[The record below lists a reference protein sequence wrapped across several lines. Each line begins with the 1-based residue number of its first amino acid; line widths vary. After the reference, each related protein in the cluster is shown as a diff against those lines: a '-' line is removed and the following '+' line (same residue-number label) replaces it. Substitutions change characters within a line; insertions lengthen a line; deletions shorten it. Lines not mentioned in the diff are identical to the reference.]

1 MTVERPVRPGPRSR
15 AAEGTRRERA
25 VARSVDPARVR
36 AEKRLQ
42 RFLDAALELI
52 AEASGPEFTVQE
64 VVERSG
70 QSLRSFYQYFAGKHE
85 LVLAL
90 FEESVRSAADRLR
103 AAVAAELDETARLRR
118 FVLDYHR
125 MCSPQAPMTSS
136 ASPAAKA
143 PPIPTMAEWA
153 QRLLTDH
160 PREAARAYAPL
171 VELFEELLRAAEDA
185 GVARPG
191 LAHRRLAG
199 VVLQAIMFNA
209 FAAIISSS
217 PRVDDDTAAEELWA
231 LVRSGIGSGP
241 AADR

>member
-1 MTVERPVRPGPRSR
+1 VTVERPARPVSR
-15 AAEGTRRERA
+15 AAATRRDRA

-52 AEASGPEFTVQE
+52 AEASGPDFTVQE

-90 FEESVRSAADRLR
+90 FEESVRSAAEHLR
-103 AAVAAELDETARLRR
+103 VLVDAEPDPLARLRR
-118 FVLDYHR
+118 FAVAYYP
-125 MCSPQAPMTSS
+125 MCSPDPTRTSTDR
-136 ASPAAKA
+136 SPPNPA
-143 PPIPTMAEWA
+143 IAEFA
-153 QRLLTDH
+153 QRLLTEH
-160 PREAARAYAPL
+160 PREAARAYQPL
-171 VELFEELLRAAEDA
+171 VLLLEELLRDAEAA

-199 VVLQAIMFNA
+199 VVLQAIMFNS
-209 FAAIISSS
+209 FAATISSS
-217 PRVDDDTAAEELWA
+217 PPLDDGTAAEELWE
-231 LVRSGIGSGP
+231 LIRFGIGSG
-241 AADR
+241 AADPR

>member
-1 MTVERPVRPGPRSR
+1 
-15 AAEGTRRERA
+15 

-90 FEESVRSAADRLR
+90 FEEAVRSAADRLR
-103 AAVAAELDETARLRR
+103 AAVAAEPDETARLRR

-125 MCSPQAPMTSS
+125 MCSPQAPLTSS
-136 ASPAAKA
+136 TSPAAT
-143 PPIPTMAEWA
+143 PIPTMAEWA

-171 VELFEELLRAAEDA
+171 VALLEELLRAAEDA

-209 FAAIISSS
+209 FAAIIAGS
-217 PRVDDDTAAEELWA
+217 PRVDADTAAEELWG
-231 LVRSGIGSGP
+231 LVRSGIGAP
-241 AADR
+241 AR

>member
-1 MTVERPVRPGPRSR
+1 VTVERPVRR
-15 AAEGTRRERA
+15 APAAATRRERA

-52 AEASGPEFTVQE
+52 AEASGPEFTVAE

-90 FEESVRSAADRLR
+90 FEESVRSAAEELR
-103 AAVAAELDETARLRR
+103 ALVAAEPEPGERLRR
-118 FVLDYHR
+118 FVLEYHR
-125 MCSPQAPMTSS
+125 MCGADPTATSTAKSPPN
-136 ASPAAKA
+136 PA
-143 PPIPTMAEWA
+143 IAEWA
-153 QRLLTDH
+153 QRLLTEH
-160 PREAARAYAPL
+160 PREAARAYEPL
-171 VELFEELLRAAEDA
+171 VDLFEELLVQAEAA

-199 VVLQAIMFNA
+199 IVLQAVMFHS
-209 FAAIISSS
+209 FAAVISSS
-217 PRVDDDTAAEELWA
+217 PRADGSAAAEELWV
-231 LVRSGIGSGP
+231 LICSGIGPTRPP
-241 AADR
+241 ADG